1 MLFRLGLTLLE
12 DSDQQML
19 SYAIQFQATSQFEQ
33 TWCWTDHSH
42 ALNQQFA
49 FHVTCGSLA
58 FSNCLLWP
66 LLCSK
71 STMPVNWCKT
81 PMHCICTLVL
91 WRTPVAE
98 SIIVWFER
106 PWGEGRLSTSFLMR
120 LARPKQYSLQCTLC
134 QTKICFWW
142 WHLAKKH
149 CTFAWKLAMTWK
161 AQIWTT
167 TQMIKL
173 HVWPR
178 TLADEA
184 FSRLKLAARLVQHLI
199 LHRRASAI

>member
-42 ALNQQFA
+42 ALNQQLA

-106 PWGEGRLSTSFLMR
+106 PWGEGRLSTSFLIGWR
-120 LARPKQYSLQCTLC
+120 DPSSTACNALFAKQKCKFLMMT
-134 QTKICFWW
+134 FG
-142 WHLAKKH
+142 KK
-149 CTFAWKLAMTWK
+149 A
-161 AQIWTT
+161 
-167 TQMIKL
+167 L
-173 HVWPR
+173 HVS
-178 TLADEA
+178 LEA
-184 FSRLKLAARLVQHLI
+184 CLDLESPDLNH
-199 LHRRASAI
+199 HTDD

>member
-1 MLFRLGLTLLE
+1 
-12 DSDQQML
+12 ML

-106 PWGEGRLSTSFLMR
+106 PWGEGRLSTSFFN
-120 LARPKQYSLQCTLC
+120 AVGETQAVQ
-134 QTKICFWW
+134 
-142 WHLAKKH
+142 
-149 CTFAWKLAMTWK
+149 LAMHSLPNKNMFLMMTFGKK
-161 AQIWTT
+161 A
-167 TQMIKL
+167 L
-173 HVWPR
+173 HVSLETCLDLESPDLNHH
-178 TLADEA
+178 TDD
-184 FSRLKLAARLVQHLI
+184 
-199 LHRRASAI
+199 